1 MTLNSINT
9 NIAAYSAQANISK
22 ASTMASTSIARLSS
36 GNRIVHASD
45 DVAAMSTGTSLR
57 TNVTTL
63 KMALINTSQGSSLL
77 QVADGALSQVTD
89 ILQRQK
95 AIAVQ
100 AGSGSLSSAER
111 SFLNQEFQN
120 LSKEIDRLV
129 SQTNFNGVTLL
140 DGSLSEKV
148 DVANVDSAAAK
159 GKLEVSFSDP
169 IVAAENL
176 IVNGVTFTAV
186 AANATAVQFVVGGSL
201 TQTLDNLVNQLNA
214 STNTAISQATYT
226 RVGNSLVITSDSGG
240 LDAQNF
246 FVDADSSTSLQ
257 ALGEGSVIGQGA
269 NSYLNLFAGGPT
281 GPITATNIDTYV
293 VTAGAAAAST
303 PFQTGQT
310 LTVNGTNVITFAAN
324 QTLQDVV
331 NTINASTATH
341 GYTARI
347 IGRAGAYNIQFQ
359 TSQLTTDGSYT
370 VANRTTLTFAGAAA
384 TFALAG
390 FAANGNANTVNNF
403 NYYMSGVDNLGV
415 AGGDVVG
422 VGTIGNAIIT
432 DQNQLKGQSQI
443 VFPDIA
449 DAALT
454 STTNFG
460 NPLVSSITIGGATG
474 INFAWTTNTAGTSAT
489 EAAIGDTLGET
500 LDNMVAKINS
510 YRGTAEQNYILDQI
524 EAVREGN
531 TISLRSKVAGN
542 PTLIDGVTAV
552 AIATANLP
560 TGASATSA
568 TITGGQ
574 TGGVDTSGIINKD
587 FMGTISGFTASYNS
601 NDNVTLSVKIGDS
614 TYSGTVLDTTPAA
627 NTTVRL
633 FSDNGGYFDI
643 QTRANSGLAVTN
655 QAGAASYAQLI
666 NAAFSSLTFY
676 QTRDVSSFTG
686 NEPIL
691 TNGIVTGTM
700 IGTSVELSGTDFTDV
715 KIDSI
720 RVTAPQGSSENGSIT
735 FTINGTD
742 YTASNVGSQ
751 LGANQRIKFTSSD
764 DANKYLLFKTG
775 SVPIE
780 FDTDEKAASFE
791 QALQDAFGVGDGSAE
806 LKFQVGSTVE
816 DTLSVGISN
825 VSTYKLY
832 GGLSLDVLTA
842 ESAATA
848 ADQIDKAIDIVT
860 SVRADVGA
868 IQSRFNFASAN
879 IESSVQNQDAARG
892 VLLDTDIAA
901 ESTQFSTAQVQLQAG
916 IAVLAQANLLP
927 QNLLKLI
934 G

>member
-9 NIAAYSAQANISK
+9 NIAAYYAQANISK
-22 ASTMASTSIARLSS
+22 ASSMAGSSISRLSS
-36 GNRIVHASD
+36 GNRIVQASD

-100 AGSGSLSSAER
+100 AGSGSLSDAER

-120 LSKEIDRLV
+120 LSQEIDRLV

-148 DVANVDSAAAK
+148 DVANVDAAASK
-159 GKLEVSFSDP
+159 GKLEIAFSDA
-169 IVAAENL
+169 IVAAET
-176 IVNGVTFTAV
+176 IVINGVSFAAV

-201 TQTLDNLVNQLNA
+201 TQTIDNLVNQLNA
-214 STNTAISQATYT
+214 STNVAISQATYT
-226 RVGNSLVITSDSGG
+226 RVGSSLVITSDSGG

-246 FVDADSSTSLQ
+246 FVDADTSTALQ
-257 ALGEGSVIGQGA
+257 AVGEGAVIGKGA
-269 NSYLNLFAGGPT
+269 SSYNNLTTGGPN
-281 GPITATNIDTYV
+281 GLIAASNVSTYV
-293 VTAGAAAAST
+293 VTAAVAAAPT
-303 PFQTGQT
+303 PFQIGQT

-331 NTINASTATH
+331 NVVNAGTATH
-341 GYTARI
+341 GFTARI
-347 IGRAGAYNIQFQ
+347 IGRSGAYNIQFES
-359 TSQLTTDGSYT
+359 SQLTTDGSYT
-370 VANRTTLTFAGAAA
+370 AANALDLTFGGAAA
-384 TFALAG
+384 TTPLIGGNF
-390 FAANGNANTVNNF
+390 NGNANTVNNF

-415 AGGDVVG
+415 AGGDAVG

-432 DQNQLKGQSQI
+432 DQNQLRGQSAL

-454 STTNFG
+454 SATNFG
-460 NPLVSSITIGGATG
+460 NPLVSTVTIGGATG
-474 INFAWTTNTAGTSAT
+474 ITFAWTSAT
-489 EAAIGDTLGET
+489 STGPNEAAIGSTLEET

-510 YRGTAEQNYILDQI
+510 FRGTQEQNYILDQI

-531 TISLRSKVAGN
+531 TIAIRSKVVGN

-574 TGGVDTSGIINKD
+574 TGGIDTVGIINND

-601 NDNVTLSVKIGDS
+601 NDNVTLRVTIGDH
-614 TYSGTVLDTTPAA
+614 TYSGTVSDTTPAA

-643 QTRANSGLAVTN
+643 QTRANSGLAVTT
-655 QAGAASYAQLI
+655 QATADDYAELI
-666 NAAFSSLTFY
+666 NAAFSSITFY
-676 QTRDVSSFTG
+676 QTRDISSFVG

-691 TNGIVTGTM
+691 TDGIVTGTM
-700 IGTSVELSGTDFTDV
+700 IGTSVELSGTDFEDIA
-715 KIDSI
+715 IDSI
-720 RVTAPQGSSENGSIT
+720 RVQAPQGSSENGSIT

-742 YTASNVGSQ
+742 YTASNVGKK
-751 LGANQRIKFTSSD
+751 LGAYQEIKFTSAD
-764 DANKYLLFKTG
+764 DANKYLIFKTG
-775 SVPIE
+775 SVAID
-780 FDTDEKAASFE
+780 FSTDAKAASFQ

-806 LKFQVGSTVE
+806 LKFQVGSTVD
-816 DTLSVGISN
+816 DTLSVGVNN
-825 VSTYKLY
+825 VSTLKLY

-842 ESAATA
+842 TNAATA
-848 ADQIDKAIDIVT
+848 AGQIDLAIDMVT
-860 SVRADVGA
+860 SVRAEVGA
-868 IQSRFNFASAN
+868 LQSRFNFASAN
-879 IESSVQNQDAARG
+879 IESSIQNQDAARG

-901 ESTQFSTAQVQLQAG
+901 ESTAFSTAQVQLQAG

>member
-9 NIAAYSAQANISK
+9 NIAAYYAQANISK
-22 ASTMASTSIARLSS
+22 ASSMAGSSISRLSS
-36 GNRIVHASD
+36 GNRIVQASD

-100 AGSGSLSSAER
+100 AGSGSLSDAER

-120 LSKEIDRLV
+120 LAQEIDRLV

-140 DGSLSEKV
+140 DGSLSETV
-148 DVANVDSAAAK
+148 DVANVETAASK
-159 GKLEVSFSDP
+159 GKLEVAFSDA
-169 IVAAENL
+169 IVAAETVV
-176 IVNGVTFTAV
+176 INGVSFAAV
-186 AANATAVQFVVGGSL
+186 AANATAVQFVVGGNL
-201 TQTLDNLVNQLNA
+201 QATLDNLVNQLNA
-214 STNTAISQATYT
+214 STNVAISQATYT

-246 FVDADSSTSLQ
+246 FVDADTSTALQ
-257 ALGEGSVIGQGA
+257 AVGEGAVIGQGA
-269 NSYLNLFAGGPT
+269 SSYNNMTTGGPN
-281 GPITATNIDTYV
+281 GLIAASATNVV
-293 VTAGAAAAST
+293 VTAAANATTTAA
-303 PFQTGQT
+303 PFQIGQT
-310 LTVNGTNVITFAAN
+310 LTINGANVVTFAAS
-324 QTLQDVV
+324 QTLQDIV
-331 NTINASTATH
+331 NSVNATTGTH
-341 GYTARI
+341 GFSARI
-347 IGRAGAYNIQFQ
+347 IGRAGAYNLQFE

-370 VANRTTLTFAGAAA
+370 AANALDLTFGGAAA
-384 TFALAG
+384 TVTALGA
-390 FAANGNANTVNNF
+390 FNGNANTVNNF
-403 NYYMSGVDNLGV
+403 NYYMSGVSNSGI

-422 VGTIGNAIIT
+422 IGTVGNAIIT
-432 DQNQLKGQSQI
+432 DQNQLRGQSAL

-454 STTNFG
+454 SATNFG
-460 NPLVSSITIGGATG
+460 NPLISTVTIGGATG
-474 INFAWTTNTAGTSAT
+474 VTFAWTAGGTGPN
-489 EAAIGDTLGET
+489 EAAIGSTLEET

-510 YRGTAEQNYILDQI
+510 FRGTQEQNFVLDQI

-531 TISLRSKVAGN
+531 TIAIRSKVAGN

-574 TGGVDTSGIINKD
+574 TGGVDTVGIINKD

-601 NDNVTLSVKIGDS
+601 NDNVTLRVTIGDH
-614 TYSGTVLDTTPAA
+614 TYSGTVSDTTPAA

-633 FSDNGGYFDI
+633 FSDDGGYFDL

-655 QAGAASYAQLI
+655 AATAEDYAELI

-676 QTRDVSSFTG
+676 QTRDVSSFVG

-691 TNGIVTGTM
+691 TDGIVTGTM
-700 IGTSVELSGTDFTDV
+700 IGTSVELSGTNFADV
-715 KIDSI
+715 KINEI
-720 RVTAPQGSSENGSIT
+720 RVTAPEGSAENGSIT
-735 FTINGTD
+735 FTINGTN
-742 YTASNVGSQ
+742 YTASNIGSQ
-751 LGANQRIKFTSSD
+751 LGAYQEIKFTSAD
-764 DANKYLLFKTG
+764 DANKYLIFKTG

-780 FDTDEKAASFE
+780 FDTDAKAASFQ

-806 LKFQVGSTVE
+806 LKFQVGSTVD
-816 DTLSVGISN
+816 DTLSVGVNN
-825 VSTYKLY
+825 VSTLKLY

-842 ESAATA
+842 TSAATA
-848 ADQIDKAIDIVT
+848 AGQIDLAIDMVT
-860 SVRADVGA
+860 SVRAEVGA
-868 IQSRFNFASAN
+868 LQSRFNFASAN
-879 IESSVQNQDAARG
+879 IESSIQNQDAARG

-901 ESTQFSTAQVQLQAG
+901 ESTAFSTAQVQLQAG